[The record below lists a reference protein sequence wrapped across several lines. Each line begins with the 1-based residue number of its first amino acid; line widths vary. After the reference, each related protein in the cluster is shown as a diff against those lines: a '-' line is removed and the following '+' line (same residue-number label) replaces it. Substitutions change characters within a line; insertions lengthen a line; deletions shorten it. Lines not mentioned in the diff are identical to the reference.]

1 MRCSLTLQTVGIIS
15 GALVGI
21 GVIPYAYRVWQGK
34 TAPVLTSWIL
44 WTLIGFS
51 LLLTYKS
58 SGAEANVWPAVTG
71 FTNPLIISILI
82 WYRKGERRGL
92 DQTERVCVRLCLLA
106 LIGWWF
112 LKENR
117 QLVQYALYL
126 SIFADMCAAW
136 PTIKALWKDPESDR
150 PFCWA
155 SFGLAY
161 SLVFFA
167 IPELT
172 VANLALPV
180 WMVTGSTIITVPM
193 VWYRIKKRIP
203 LKEWI

>member
-1 MRCSLTLQTVGIIS
+1 MTQQTIGLIS
-15 GALVGI
+15 MALVGI
-21 GVIPYAYRVWQGK
+21 GVIPYAIRVWQRK
-34 TAPVLTSWIL
+34 TTPVLTSWIL

-58 SGAEANVWPAVTG
+58 SGADTNVWPAVTG

-82 WYRKGERRGL
+82 WYRREEKKEPDPSERR
-92 DQTERVCVRLCLLA
+92 TERICIKLCVLA

-112 LKENR
+112 LKESR

-126 SIFADMCAAW
+126 SIFADICAAW
-136 PTIKALWKDPESDR
+136 PTAKTLWREPESDR

-161 SLVFFA
+161 GLVFFA
-167 IPELT
+167 IPERT
-172 VANLALPV
+172 VANYALPV